1 MTKQFWT
8 SAEQYKFFFM
18 YRPISIVTH
27 LLKARPNLGEQ
38 LFTKGCVFPLQI
50 FLDPRRAVL
59 TSSVHHT
66 PLVKWPLLVLSANA
80 PKSAPWNICLSVDPM
95 ERLMAIFATWN
106 LLLAKLTRRSQS
118 KRRENVA
125 SVFWVHY
132 YTFACC
138 LSIWECEHGVTLFM
152 MIRSD
157 TAEFVITEK
166 WRNDNFDGVEC
177 RRKRGPNTTNIQ
189 TPTK

>member
-59 TSSVHHT
+59 ASSVHHT
-66 PLVKWPLLVLSANA
+66 PPVKWPLLVLSANA
-80 PKSAPWNICLSVDPM
+80 PKSAPGSTSLFGDPM
-95 ERLMAIFATWN
+95 ERLIATFALCS

-118 KRRENVA
+118 QRRGNVA
-125 SVFWVHY
+125 SVLLVHY
-132 YTFACC
+132 LHVVYQSGMWAWRHLIYDGAKWHNRVCDH
-138 LSIWECEHGVTLFM
+138 WKVT
-152 MIRSD
+152 
-157 TAEFVITEK
+157 
-166 WRNDNFDGVEC
+166 
-177 RRKRGPNTTNIQ
+177 
-189 TPTK
+189 